1 MIARSTF
8 LFIAITST
16 ASLAIAD
23 DKSKAGTDGTVT
35 SYDSNKAVLAVEVCD
50 KKDGEWDYSPCLKV
64 LRERTV
70 GLLCK
75 KGAGTYKWS
84 FQVGSEKST
93 LSQSTTCASS

>member
-8 LFIAITST
+8 LFIALTST
-16 ASLAIAD
+16 ASLALAD
-23 DKSKAGTDGTVT
+23 EKPKPGTDGTVT
-35 SYDSNKAVLAVEVCD
+35 SYDQNKAVLAVEACD
-50 KKDGEWDYSPCLKV
+50 KKDADWDYGPCLKV

-70 GLLCK
+70 ALLCK